1 LLCEETT
8 DLLQKLS
15 LDSQPKAADAT
26 EPARTKKVEMKQNIV
41 DFHLVDF
48 HLNLVD
54 ETEPRGMSDSDP
66 PICLRCSIQQ
76 GAAASQPLSV
86 SIPPERS
93 ITPVLQDFMDPNLFY
108 LPAYYYGGD

>member
-8 DLLQKLS
+8 YLLQKLS

-26 EPARTKKVEMKQNIV
+26 EPAGTKKVEMKQK
-41 DFHLVDF
+41 LVDF
-48 HLNLVD
+48 HHVSVHGFLQV
-54 ETEPRGMSDSDP
+54 TCDSDP

-86 SIPPERS
+86 SILPERS